1 MVKCKHGQQAVHH
14 ECSEFIIK
22 YILRCFIKHT
32 FACVTAGSSS
42 MPNSASRSAMVV
54 LSRSSVLPLLLLV
67 LDAVDVVPSVP
78 VAATLT
84 LRDRPA
90 FAGCHR
96 VPPSCLAGMPA
107 VPALHDLA
115 AVCMR
120 AQEAPEIIV

>member
-1 MVKCKHGQQAVHH
+1 MVRCEHGQQVVHH
-14 ECSEFIIK
+14 ACSKKKVENAV
-22 YILRCFIKHT
+22 RCFTRHT
-32 FACVTAGSSS
+32 FACVAAGSSS

-54 LSRSSVLPLLLLV
+54 LIRSSVLPLLLLV

-78 VAATLT
+78 VAATPT

-96 VPPSCLAGMPA
+96 VPPSCLADMPA
-107 VPALHDLA
+107 VPADLA

-120 AQEAPEIIV
+120 AQETPGTIV